1 MSYQPRRVADLGDQ
15 SVETT
20 DGDDI
25 VDDVETPRRGADS
38 LVEKLFHRAGG
49 LIAGITVVAAAGTVF
64 LGASG
69 SSAAAV
75 TPQAPAVAMVSEEL
89 TGAAPG
95 VLLVKSEPQ
104 FMAVSVQYTTG
115 SLTVRAKADKS
126 SKALGTLPVA
136 TEVAATAKVSGDYR
150 QILFKDG
157 LGWVLS
163 RSLSDSLSAAVPS
176 GTSMAPCSRGS
187 AVENRL
193 RKGTIFIYRSVC
205 PLFPGVNSY
214 GGWRAGGRQF
224 HKTGRA
230 LDIMLTPGAESAMGW
245 RIAKYLTA
253 HASVFN
259 IDHVIFEQKI
269 WTPSK
274 PTWTHMA
281 DRGSINENHFN
292 HVHVAIRA

>member
-15 SVETT
+15 SVETA
-20 DGDDI
+20 DAE
-25 VDDVETPRRGADS
+25 VAVEAPRHGTDS

-75 TPQAPAVAMVSEEL
+75 APQAPPVAMVSQEL

-104 FMAVSVQYTTG
+104 FMAVSVQYSTAA
-115 SLTVRAKADKS
+115 LTVRAKADKS
-126 SKALGTLPVA
+126 SEALGKLPAA
-136 TEVAATAKVSGDYR
+136 TEVAATAELDGDYR
-150 QILFKDG
+150 QVLFNDQ
-157 LGWVLS
+157 LGWVLAK
-163 RSLSDSLSAAVPS
+163 SLSDSLTAAVPS
-176 GTSMAPCSRGS
+176 GTSMEPCSRGS

-193 RKGTIFIYRSVC
+193 RKDTIFIYRSVC

-224 HKTGRA
+224 HKAGRA

-245 RIAKYLTA
+245 RIAKYLTS
-253 HASVFN
+253 HAATFN

-281 DRGSINENHFN
+281 DRGSITENHFN

>member
-15 SVETT
+15 SVETADADQT
-20 DGDDI
+20 
-25 VDDVETPRRGADS
+25 VETSRPTKDS
-38 LVEKLFHRAGG
+38 LIEKLFHRAGG
-49 LIAGITVVAAAGTVF
+49 VIAGITVVAAAGTVF

-75 TPQAPAVAMVSEEL
+75 TPQAPAAAAMVSGEL

-104 FMAVSVQYTTG
+104 FMAVSVQYTTAA
-115 SLTVRAKADKS
+115 LTVRSEADKS
-126 SKALGTLPVA
+126 SKALGALPVA
-136 TEVAATAKVSGDYR
+136 TEVAATAEVSGDYR
-150 QILFKDG
+150 QILFKDH

-163 RSLSDSLSAAVPS
+163 RSLSDSLNAAVPS

-187 AVENRL
+187 AVENHL
-193 RKGTIFIYRSVC
+193 RKGTVFIYRSVC
-205 PLFPGVNSY
+205 PLFPEVNSY

-224 HKTGRA
+224 HKNGRA
-230 LDIMLTPGAESAMGW
+230 LDIMLTPGAESALGW
-245 RIAKYLTA
+245 RIAKYLTS

-269 WTPSK
+269 WTPSS

-281 DRGSINENHFN
+281 DRGSITANHFN